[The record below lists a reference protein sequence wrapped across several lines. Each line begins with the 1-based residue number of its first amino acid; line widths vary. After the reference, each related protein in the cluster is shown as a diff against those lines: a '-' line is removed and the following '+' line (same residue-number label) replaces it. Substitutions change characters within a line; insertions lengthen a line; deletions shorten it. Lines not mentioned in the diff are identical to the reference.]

1 MAIDWTKVRL
11 KPVSSVRSLALSRP
25 VPLRAFSTIKTVYDR
40 TKPFQY
46 IVQVQTRHKRTGEDI
61 FRQITVTESE
71 RGNLEG
77 ILQDASDAI
86 VNSPIASREEF
97 VGAEI
102 IRAQRFKG

>member
-11 KPVSSVRSLALSRP
+11 KPVSSVRLLALNRP
-25 VPLRAFSTIKTVYDR
+25 VPLRAFSNIKTVYDR

-46 IVQVQTRHKRTGEDI
+46 IVQVHTRHKRTGEDI

-71 RGNLEG
+71 RGNLDE

-86 VNSPIASREEF
+86 VNSPVAAREEY

-102 IRAQRFKG
+102 IKAQRFKG